1 MALAILP
8 VMDGMA
14 KHLSTELPVLEVVWA
29 RYFFMVVISLPLIF
43 IFFRKHL
50 LWPKNIQI
58 QLSRSLFL
66 FLSTIFFFYSISI
79 ISLTESLTLAF
90 IYPILVTLLSATILK
105 EKVGL
110 RRWIAVV
117 VGFIGVVIILRP
129 GFNTISLAS
138 LAALG
143 TGICYSFYVI
153 TTRKLSSLD
162 NPLLTLIFTGLIGA
176 IIISLIVPF
185 VWITPSYNQLII
197 MIGLALAGTL
207 GHFLLILS
215 FNYAEASKLAPF
227 AYFEIVTNILIAYYF
242 FGDLPDNW
250 IWAGLIIIISSGVY
264 ITFREHVV
272 KKNKTEPTI
281 H

>member
-1 MALAILP
+1 MKAHIASLLNAIVLIVIGGWGYFISGSPTSLIP
-8 VMDGMA
+8 VAIGVA
-14 KHLSTELPVLEVVWA
+14 
-29 RYFFMVVISLPLIF
+29 LIF
-43 IFFRKHL
+43 LNNGI
-50 LWPKNIQI
+50 KNSNKVIAHI
-58 QLSRSLFL
+58 
-66 FLSTIFFFYSISI
+66 
-79 ISLTESLTLAF
+79 AV
-90 IYPILVTLLSATILK
+90 LVTLLSATILK

-162 NPLLTLIFTGLIGA
+162 SPLLTLIFTGLIGA

-215 FNYAEASKLAPF
+215 FNFAEASKLAPF

-242 FGDLPDNW
+242 FGDFPDKW
-250 IWAGLIIIISSGVY
+250 IWAGLIIIITSGVY
-264 ITFREHVV
+264 IIIREHVV
-272 KKNKTEPTI
+272 KKIKSEPSI